1 MSLVLHKKHSRESI
15 CGMNDS
21 KEKRKKKKLIT
32 YIYPIS
38 FPYFYSNCFFYN
50 GIYRI
55 GVRLAALGQKLFCVN
70 QLPWASLDWSK
81 PQCHR
86 QWVYKKPLSVLHFQK
101 KIKIFNA
108 HKNLKKPPSK
118 VVQKN
123 SNCFLYCLSCPNG
136 PDRRIHVPNI
146 D

>member
-1 MSLVLHKKHSRESI
+1 MSLVLHKKHSRESV

-38 FPYFYSNCFFYN
+38 IPYFYSNCFFYN

-70 QLPWASLDWSK
+70 QLLGFAGLEQALNGGMCTDSQNYYWCCSPRRPRKFHSPVFK
-81 PQCHR
+81 E
-86 QWVYKKPLSVLHFQK
+86 
-101 KIKIFNA
+101 
-108 HKNLKKPPSK
+108 
-118 VVQKN
+118 N
-123 SNCFLYCLSCPNG
+123 SICKDIQMSHE
-136 PDRRIHVPNI
+136 IMQM
-146 D
+146 